1 MSRRDSASHRATPR
15 PAPVRRLV
23 IFGVGLIGGSFAL
36 ALKQKRAVKHVVGVG
51 RSRAN
56 LATARRLGII
66 DEIAKDAAHAV
77 TDADLVLVAV
87 PLAQTG
93 AVLSHIAPHLD
104 RRAIVTDAGSTKRDV
119 IACARRHLGAAF
131 PRFVPA
137 HPIAG
142 TEKSGAAAADA
153 NLFRDHRLIIT
164 PQPETDAAAVKRVAA
179 LWRLA
184 GMRVAVFDAAE
195 HDRIYAAVSHLP
207 HVISYALVNYI
218 AGRADGRRL
227 FRHTGGGFRDASR
240 LGGSSPEM
248 WRDICCANR
257 DALLPA
263 LDGYLAE
270 LEFLRGMIDAGDG
283 DALLERFA
291 HSRAA
296 RARWLAA
303 K

>member
-1 MSRRDSASHRATPR
+1 MSRRDSAKRRARPR
-15 PAPVRRLV
+15 IVPVRKLV

-36 ALKQKRAVKHVVGVG
+36 ALKQKRAVGRVVGVG

-56 LATARRLGII
+56 LLTARRLGII
-66 DEIAKDAAHAV
+66 DEIGKDAASAV

-104 RRAIVTDAGSTKRDV
+104 PRAIVTDAGSTKHEV
-119 IACARRHLGAAF
+119 IAWARRHLGSAF

-142 TEKSGAAAADA
+142 TEKSGAAAAHA
-153 NLFRDHRLIIT
+153 KLFENHQLIIT

-179 LWRLA
+179 LWRLV
-184 GMRVAVFDAAE
+184 GMRVAMFDAAE
-195 HDRIYAAVSHLP
+195 HDRIYAAISHLP

-218 AGRADGRRL
+218 AERPDGKKL

-257 DALLPA
+257 DALLQA

-270 LEFLRGMIDAGDG
+270 LEVLRGMIEGGDG

-296 RARWLAA
+296 RAKWLPAI
-303 K
+303 